1 MTWNVKSEDDNLM
14 LGRTAYKC
22 NLKWSNKSIA
32 AFIASVVPCSCVI
45 VGNIGTATAPLEI
58 ITHKMGLFFQS
69 TLYTFRDNVYHGRCI
84 LNHRLFEALISVKAG
99 TLASFSILILY
110 VHTTLR

>member
-69 TLYTFRDNVYHGRCI
+69 ILYTFRDNVY
-84 LNHRLFEALISVKAG
+84 LITGYLK
-99 TLASFSILILY
+99 
-110 VHTTLR
+110 R